1 VSGCARYRELLGGYV
16 LQALEPDEAADV
28 RRHLRSCPDCRS
40 EHTELA
46 VVPGLLDVLGSS
58 DEAAEAPPRAL
69 EEAVLD
75 RFARERRRLVRAPRR
90 HRPRWAGGRTRRH
103 RRWWVGGAVAAAGA
117 GAVAVLALAGV
128 FCSPAGEPAF
138 GYVRLAGTAS
148 AADASA
154 HADLHAVRA
163 GTRVRLEARGLPA
176 GRSHVY
182 ELWCVPDDGR
192 WISGGTFR
200 VDARGGAQVT
210 LSSAARP
217 GDYELMLVTRRPER
231 RPESARGATVL
242 EGRVEY

>member
-1 VSGCARYRELLGGYV
+1 VSGCARCRELLGGYV
-16 LQALEPDEAADV
+16 LEALEPEEAAEV
-28 RRHLRSCPDCRS
+28 RRHLQSCPDCCS
-40 EHTELA
+40 EQTELA
-46 VVPGLLDVLGSS
+46 VVPALLDMLGSS
-58 DEAAEAPPRAL
+58 DEVPEAPPRAL

-75 RFARERRRLVRAPRR
+75 RFARERRGLVRASRR
-90 HRPRWAGGRTRRH
+90 F
-103 RRWWVGGAVAAAGA
+103 RRWRVGGAVAAAA
-117 GAVAVLALAGV
+117 AAMVAVLALAGV
-128 FCSPAGEPAF
+128 FGSPAGEPAF
-138 GYVRLAGTAS
+138 GYVRLAGTAT
-148 AADASA
+148 AADGSG

-200 VDARGGAQVT
+200 VDGRGDAQVT

-231 RPESARGATVL
+231 RAEGKPGATVL

>member
-1 VSGCARYRELLGGYV
+1 VSCARCRELLGGYV
-16 LQALEPDEAADV
+16 LQALEPDEAAEL
-28 RRHLRSCPDCRS
+28 RQHLRSCPECRS
-40 EHTELA
+40 EHAELA
-46 VVPGLLDVLGSS
+46 PVPALLDMLGSS
-58 DEAAEAPPRAL
+58 DEAAESPPPAL
-69 EEAVLD
+69 EEALLD
-75 RFARERRRLVRAPRR
+75 RFARERRRLVRPARR
-90 HRPRWAGGRTRRH
+90 R
-103 RRWWVGGAVAAAGA
+103 RRWLVGGAVAAAAVA
-117 GAVAVLALAGV
+117 GAVAVLALAGG
-128 FCSPAGEPAF
+128 FGTPSGEPAF
-138 GYVRLAGTAS
+138 GYVRLAGTAT

-200 VDARGGAQVT
+200 VDGRGGAEVT

-231 RPESARGATVL
+231 RPEGARGATVL